1 MADFGG
7 NVGLWIGASIF
18 TILEIVEL
26 LTKMC
31 VSKID
36 RKNKGV
42 MKRLFKD
49 SRRKKKN
56 NKNKS
61 EKEQREV
68 PLQEKETLA

>member
-31 VSKID
+31 VSKIE
-36 RKNKGV
+36 RKNRGV
-42 MKRLFKD
+42 MRRIFKD
-49 SRRKKKN
+49 SRRRKKN
-56 NKNKS
+56 NNDKS
-61 EKEQREV
+61 EYGQTEV

>member
-36 RKNKGV
+36 RKNGGV

-49 SRRKKKN
+49 SQK
-56 NKNKS
+56 NKNKKNS
-61 EKEQREV
+61 DNGQTEM

>member
-31 VSKID
+31 VSKVHK
-36 RKNKGV
+36 KNSGAMERV
-42 MKRLFKD
+42 FRD
-49 SRRKKKN
+49 SKKN
-56 NKNKS
+56 NKKKKS
-61 EKEQREV
+61 NQRPAEV
-68 PLQEKETLA
+68 TLQEKETLA